1 MKHNAKHMRIVAVD
15 PCLKG
20 FGFAVLE
27 GGTRLV
33 DWGVARVWGTGEKE
47 FVARVEDLLLRY
59 RSKCLVLED
68 LDNVRRVSR
77 KTRRVRV
84 LEEYG
89 KRSRLQLL
97 RVSRASVRAAFQD
110 AGVTKREI
118 ALAISNLF
126 PELEPHLP
134 PERKPWMSEDE
145 RMNVFDAVALALT
158 TGAS

>member
-1 MKHNAKHMRIVAVD
+1 MKHNGQHLRIIAVD

-27 GGTRLV
+27 GGTRLL
-33 DWGVARVWGTGEKE
+33 DWGVARVWGTSEKE

-68 LDNVRRVSR
+68 LDNVTRVSR
-77 KTRRVRV
+77 RTRRVRV

-97 RVSRASVRAAFQD
+97 RVSRASVQSVFQNT
-110 AGVTKREI
+110 GVTKREI
-118 ALAISNLF
+118 ALAISHLF
-126 PELEPHLP
+126 PELGPHLP
-134 PERKPWMSEDE
+134 PVRKPWMSEDE
-145 RMNVFDAVALALT
+145 RMNVFDAVSLALT
-158 TGAS
+158 IIPS